1 MRNSLSLRLSICLN
15 DVPIGPRIIKQEPL
29 PIHQQTYEDT
39 PSGREI
45 ANLHLEKIKQYL
57 ERNREC
63 DGVKNP
69 TKYINLK

>member
-1 MRNSLSLRLSICLN
+1 MQNSLSLRLCICLN

-29 PIHQQTYEDT
+29 PNHQQTYEDT
-39 PSGREI
+39 PSGREL
-45 ANLHLEKIKQYL
+45 AHLHLEKIKRYL

-69 TKYINLK
+69 TNYLNLK